1 MDDCIRT
8 GVSTS
13 EKTLPGR
20 LRLHRRA
27 PMLYKRLMRGFYPAF
42 SPSSPESQRIG
53 EGEGT
58 SGEIGSPDGFD
69 DEPLGGNGV
78 GTKGG
83 MIKRESPVGR
93 PAARVVGQFDHPLLP
108 VPPVRDIVR
117 FLTSALIDTRKLQ
130 RKTMIPAVDF
140 LSCYAM

>member
-27 PMLYKRLMRGFYPAF
+27 PMLYRRLMRGFYPAL
-42 SPSSPESQRIG
+42 SPSFQGYQRIS
-53 EGEGT
+53 EGQAAE
-58 SGEIGSPDGFD
+58 EIESPYGFY
-69 DEPLGGNGV
+69 DETLGRNEV

-83 MIKRESPVGR
+83 PMKREPLARR

-108 VPPVRDIVR
+108 VPPVRDDVSAPLMCR
-117 FLTSALIDTRKLQ
+117 LTANERRGRPRYPL
-130 RKTMIPAVDF
+130 
-140 LSCYAM
+140 

>member
-20 LRLHRRA
+20 LGLHRRA
-27 PMLYKRLMRGFYPAF
+27 PTLYRRLMRGFYPAL
-42 SPSSPESQRIG
+42 SPSSPEYQRISQG
-53 EGEGT
+53 ERA
-58 SGEIGSPDGFD
+58 SGEINSPDGFD
-69 DEPLGGNGV
+69 DEPLDGNGV

-83 MIKRESPVGR
+83 PMKRESPVRR

-108 VPPVRDIVR
+108 VPPVRDPI
-117 FLTSALIDTRKLQ
+117 FTTPCWLTPCDCRG
-130 RKTMIPAVDF
+130 RR
-140 LSCYAM
+140 

>member
-13 EKTLPGR
+13 EKILPGR
-20 LRLHRRA
+20 LRLQRRA
-27 PMLYKRLMRGFYPAF
+27 PMLYKRLMRGFYPALAPSF
-42 SPSSPESQRIG
+42 SGYQRIK
-53 EGEGT
+53 EGEWA
-58 SGEIGSPDGFD
+58 SGEIDSPFGFD
-69 DEPLGGNGV
+69 DDPMNGNGAKR
-78 GTKGG
+78 KGG
-83 MIKRESPVGR
+83 PTQRESPVRR

-108 VPPVRDIVR
+108 VPPVREMS
-117 FLTSALIDTRKLQ
+117 FLPSALVDDIHVQ